1 MIMPSSPDASRRSIG
16 LGGASLA
23 AIALCA
29 LTVSASPAH
38 AKSDACNAGASALS
52 DAKAIAGVRGA
63 IARSCP
69 CADFDAST
77 PAKTHG
83 QFVKCARTVIADAT
97 DGTPV
102 LGAFTLRK
110 ECKSEVK
117 KVYAKAAC
125 GYPAAEPRVMCC
137 EAKPASSKTTAKAL
151 KVANCVDASNGKIVR
166 HACYASPFAP
176 DACSFDATNA
186 CAVLVVQETVNIP
199 SAAQPANT
207 PGTPGVTVTNPK
219 LLTEFGGGSF
229 SLNNARYTRHFL
241 AGPPQQPDA
250 ILVLVPGFE
259 GGASDFR
266 ILAQNLITRAKQ
278 QTGLVLEVW
287 AFDRRTNQLEDSAGL
302 DIAEEFL
309 SPEIALD
316 WLYGGELGLPLD
328 PLLTAGPN
336 RRAIFYDTQADVPF
350 MASWTNLV
358 FSRDIDAV
366 VTAARTAAR
375 NQNVFLGGHSAGT
388 GFTARYASTDF
399 NLTGVGPADPGYAKL
414 RGLVLLEG
422 GGGSTGG
429 AFPLSNDTLDRIEA
443 KFDGGLF
450 GAVRD
455 NAARCVDGVT
465 PCAIATEATDC
476 TGQVPPKCT
485 PAAASYAIVPGILN
499 PRILAA
505 GELTGLQSA
514 LDPNGG
520 ENLVRVDQGAAGNNA
535 VAKVPDL
542 ATLSALPRATA
553 WGGLGE
559 FIDDDG
565 LVASIAPFVATSLG
579 GPGPVVGGV
588 MHWLDITQAASFPP
602 CPGSSCLTPDN
613 GPPPTT
619 INGAKWGQ
627 EKEVTR
633 MDRMAKNF
641 YLGGTN
647 FTDVYYP
654 AAGPS
659 VTSVSG
665 VCTAGVCSVGKVGAS
680 CSMDTDCS
688 QAINLDSS
696 ALSIGRG
703 RRDIEN
709 LTQAAN
715 VNIPVIA
722 FGGTNGLATVPGVY
736 SAFGVSIGVC
746 SAPSCDGTARVV
758 DRQNPNPAFPTFG
771 GVAGGFE
778 VVMAEGFAHLD
789 IVTAEDNADN
799 PVPAALLA
807 FVQRNIQ

>member
-1 MIMPSSPDASRRSIG
+1 MLSSPETARRMTAAAVLTMVAL
-16 LGGASLA
+16 LGG
-23 AIALCA
+23 
-29 LTVSASPAH
+29 PAH
-38 AKSDACNAGASALS
+38 GATDKCGAGASALS
-52 DAKAIAGVRGA
+52 DAKAIAGVRGG
-63 IARSCP
+63 IARQCP
-69 CADFDAST
+69 CAEFDGST
-77 PAKTHG
+77 PAKSHTK
-83 QFVKCARTVIADAT
+83 FVQCARKVINDAL
-97 DGTPV
+97 DGTPL
-102 LGAFTLRK
+102 LGVFTLRPQ
-110 ECKSEVK
+110 CKKEVK
-117 KVYAKAAC
+117 QIYAKAAC
-125 GYPAAEPRVMCC
+125 GYPAADPHVMCC
-137 EAKPASSKTTAKAL
+137 EAKPSNGQKKAL
-151 KVANCVDASNGKIVR
+151 ARRVSACVDAPNAQIVR
-166 HACYASPFAP
+166 HACYASPFGP
-176 DACSFDATNA
+176 DACSFDLANNCET
-186 CAVLVVQETVNIP
+186 LVVQETVNIP
-199 SAAQPANT
+199 SDAQPANT
-207 PGTPGVTVTNPK
+207 PGTPGVVVTNPK
-219 LLTEFGGGSF
+219 LLAQFGGGSF
-229 SLNNARYTRHFL
+229 NLNNARYTRHHL

-259 GGASDFR
+259 GGAADFR
-266 ILAQNLITRAKQ
+266 ILAENIIPRAKNS
-278 QTGLVLEVW
+278 GFVLEVW
-287 AFDRRTNQLEDSAGL
+287 AFDRRTNQLEDSVGL

-316 WLYGGELGLPLD
+316 WLYGRELAIPLD
-328 PLLTAGPN
+328 PILAAGPN
-336 RRAIFYDTQADVPF
+336 RRAEFYDTQGDLPF

-366 VTAARTAAR
+366 VSAARAAAR

-429 AFPLSNDTLDRIEA
+429 AFLSSDTLDRIEA

-465 PCAIATEATDC
+465 PCAIATEAADC

-485 PAAASYAIVPGILN
+485 LPSASYAIVPGILN

-505 GELTGLQSA
+505 GEVTGLQAA
-514 LDPNGG
+514 LDPDSGKDI
-520 ENLVRVDQGAAGNNA
+520 LIVDQGPVGNNA
-535 VAKVPDL
+535 VAKVSDL
-542 ATLSALPRATA
+542 ASLGLLPPATA
-553 WGGLGE
+553 EGALGN
-559 FIDDDG
+559 FLDDDG
-565 LVASIAPFVATSLG
+565 IVASIAPFVATSLG
-579 GPGPVVGGV
+579 GPGPVVNGV
-588 MHWLDITQAASFPP
+588 QTWLDITEASFPP
-602 CPGSSCLTPDN
+602 CGAPSPTCLAPFN

-619 INGAKWGQ
+619 FPVPTPPGPKWGQ
-627 EKEVTR
+627 EKEVAR
-633 MDRMAKNF
+633 MDRMVKNF

-647 FTDVYYP
+647 FTDNYYP
-654 AAGPS
+654 VAGPS

-665 VCTAGVCSVGKVGAS
+665 VCTAGVCSAGNVGAP
-680 CSMDTDCS
+680 CSADGQCS

-715 VNIPVIA
+715 INIPVIA

-736 SAFGVSIGVC
+736 TAFGKSIGTC
-746 SAPSCDGTARVV
+746 TAPSCTGATARVV
-758 DRQNPNPAFPTFG
+758 NASVPNTAFPTLG

-799 PVPAALLA
+799 PVPAALVTFLH
-807 FVQRNIQ
+807 RNIQ